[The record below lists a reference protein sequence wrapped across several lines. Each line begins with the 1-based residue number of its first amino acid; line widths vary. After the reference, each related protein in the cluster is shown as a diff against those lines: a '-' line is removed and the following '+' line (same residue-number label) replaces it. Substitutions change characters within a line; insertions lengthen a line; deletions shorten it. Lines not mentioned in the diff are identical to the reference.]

1 MRAVFLAILALTG
14 CDRGHPQDQAVPA
27 PATTSKPAATPT
39 FIDIR
44 ATYRTKLVKHGPSP
58 QPYENEPPPTG
69 VEKVTYPSADLQL
82 AAWYAHPASDR
93 PVPALIYLHGG
104 FAFSADD
111 FEVTRPFLNAGFAVM
126 TPMLRGENGNP
137 GEFELYYG
145 ELDDARAA
153 VRWVRARPEIDPKH
167 LYVFGHSAGG
177 VLAAML
183 AFYPVNGVRLTGSSG
198 GLYGTDSFNGLEP
211 FDPTDALEKA
221 LRAPALNADQ
231 FLIAHVGFIGI
242 DDASVQESAEM
253 ARDLSERGHR
263 LLRVVRV
270 EGDHQSSLAPS
281 LQRFLG
287 LARVSA
293 TSKEP

>member
-1 MRAVFLAILALTG
+1 MRAVLFAILAVTG
-14 CDRGHPQDQAVPA
+14 CDRGHSKDQGAPA
-27 PATTSKPAATPT
+27 PATAPKPAPTPT
-39 FIDIR
+39 FSDIR

-58 QPYENEPPPTG
+58 QPYENEPPPQG
-69 VEKVTYPSADLQL
+69 VERVTYPSGDLQL
-82 AAWYAHPASDR
+82 VAWYAHPTSDR

-104 FAFSADD
+104 FAFGADD
-111 FEVTRPFLNAGFAVM
+111 FEVARPFLDAGFAVM

-211 FDPTDALEKA
+211 FDPSDALERT

-231 FLIAHVGFIGI
+231 FEIAHVGFIGV
-242 DDASVQESAEM
+242 DDVDIQESAAM
-253 ARDLSERGHR
+253 ALDLSERGHR
-263 LLRVVRV
+263 LLKVIKV
-270 EGDHQSSLAPS
+270 EGDHHSSLAPS
-281 LQRFLG
+281 LQRFLR
-287 LARVSA
+287 LARVSL
-293 TSKEP
+293 KDP